1 MKKTSTVQLVRNA
14 TLKIRYAGHTML
26 IDPVLADKGT
36 LISALGVN
44 KTPRVHLTIPIQDII
59 GGVDMVLLTHNHIDH
74 YEPSVPTHLPKEIPF
89 YVQPQDADAIRNDG
103 FTNVIPIE
111 EIKTID
117 GISIYRTTGH
127 HGFGQIGQMM
137 GPVSG
142 YVLKAEGFPTVYIM
156 GDCRWE
162 ACIRD
167 TVERFNP
174 DYIVVNSG
182 GAGRHLDALAL
193 VLLLHAP
200 RSKKARLQGHDVR
213 LRHRPDQPRGQPQDG
228 RKDHRR
234 LGRPHHAARRQFPHA
249 AERNGC
255 CASGYLRVRR
265 PDHHPDA
272 CAARDRQ
279 SRARK
284 VRHRPGRELY
294 RLRLAQLEG
303 TG

>member
-117 GISIYRTTGH
+117 GFSHYYV
-127 HGFGQIGQMM
+127 Q
-137 GPVSG
+137 SG
-142 YVLKAEGFPTVYIM
+142 DV
-156 GDCRWE
+156 E
-162 ACIRD
+162 A
-167 TVERFNP
+167 
-174 DYIVVNSG
+174 
-182 GAGRHLDALAL
+182 AL
-193 VLLLHAP
+193 
-200 RSKKARLQGHDVR
+200 KKAALF
-213 LRHRPDQPRGQPQDG
+213 
-228 RKDHRR
+228 
-234 LGRPHHAARRQFPHA
+234 AAFSVTGKGTQSSYPSIEQFN
-249 AERNGC
+249 EFLTLN
-255 CASGYLRVRR
+255 
-265 PDHHPDA
+265 
-272 CAARDRQ
+272 
-279 SRARK
+279 
-284 VRHRPGRELY
+284 E
-294 RLRLAQLEG
+294 
-303 TG
+303 

>member
-117 GISIYRTTGH
+117 GISI
-127 HGFGQIGQMM
+127 
-137 GPVSG
+137 
-142 YVLKAEGFPTVYIM
+142 
-156 GDCRWE
+156 
-162 ACIRD
+162 
-167 TVERFNP
+167 
-174 DYIVVNSG
+174 
-182 GAGRHLDALAL
+182 
-193 VLLLHAP
+193 
-200 RSKKARLQGHDVR
+200 
-213 LRHRPDQPRGQPQDG
+213 
-228 RKDHRR
+228 
-234 LGRPHHAARRQFPHA
+234 
-249 AERNGC
+249 
-255 CASGYLRVRR
+255 
-265 PDHHPDA
+265 
-272 CAARDRQ
+272 
-279 SRARK
+279 
-284 VRHRPGRELY
+284 
-294 RLRLAQLEG
+294 
-303 TG
+303 

>member
-59 GGVDMVLLTHNHIDH
+59 GGVDMVLLNHNHIDH

-182 GAGRHLDALAL
+182 GAIFPEFSKTDGPIIPDENEVMQILDELPSHIKLIAVHMDAIDHCQTTRAILRNEATHHEADMSRL
-193 VLLLHAP
+193 IIPEDGETVVL
-200 RSKKARLQGHDVR
+200 
-213 LRHRPDQPRGQPQDG
+213 
-228 RKDHRR
+228 
-234 LGRPHHAARRQFPHA
+234 
-249 AERNGC
+249 
-255 CASGYLRVRR
+255 
-265 PDHHPDA
+265 
-272 CAARDRQ
+272 
-279 SRARK
+279 
-284 VRHRPGRELY
+284 
-294 RLRLAQLEG
+294 
-303 TG
+303 

>member
-127 HGFGQIGQMM
+127 HGFGQSLWG
-137 GPVSG
+137 
-142 YVLKAEGFPTVYIM
+142 
-156 GDCRWE
+156 
-162 ACIRD
+162 
-167 TVERFNP
+167 
-174 DYIVVNSG
+174 
-182 GAGRHLDALAL
+182 
-193 VLLLHAP
+193 LLFFF
-200 RSKKARLQGHDVR
+200 R
-213 LRHRPDQPRGQPQDG
+213 LRFGCPTLCSSVATFRQKPSAQ
-228 RKDHRR
+228 R
-234 LGRPHHAARRQFPHA
+234 L
-249 AERNGC
+249 E
-255 CASGYLRVRR
+255 
-265 PDHHPDA
+265 D
-272 CAARDRQ
+272 
-279 SRARK
+279 
-284 VRHRPGRELY
+284 
-294 RLRLAQLEG
+294 
-303 TG
+303 

>member
-174 DYIVVNSG
+174 DYIVVNS
-182 GAGRHLDALAL
+182 
-193 VLLLHAP
+193 
-200 RSKKARLQGHDVR
+200 
-213 LRHRPDQPRGQPQDG
+213 
-228 RKDHRR
+228 
-234 LGRPHHAARRQFPHA
+234 
-249 AERNGC
+249 E
-255 CASGYLRVRR
+255 
-265 PDHHPDA
+265 
-272 CAARDRQ
+272 
-279 SRARK
+279 
-284 VRHRPGRELY
+284 
-294 RLRLAQLEG
+294 
-303 TG
+303 